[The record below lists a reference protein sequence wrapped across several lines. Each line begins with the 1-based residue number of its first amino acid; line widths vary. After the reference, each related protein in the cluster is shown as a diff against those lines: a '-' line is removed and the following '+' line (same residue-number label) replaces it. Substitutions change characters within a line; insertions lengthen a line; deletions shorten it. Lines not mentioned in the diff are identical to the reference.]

1 MRSKLDVINATATL
15 VMASAAVVVAAM
27 LVAERASGG
36 STSTLSAIDHPL
48 SEKDWILVRSGG
60 HAAGSPTAPAQLVVF
75 EDFQCPVCGTF
86 ERSVLPKIREKF
98 GADLAVTFRHWPL
111 SYHAHAMPMAIA
123 AECAAQQGAF
133 WPFHDRVFAMQSD
146 LGRFSI
152 DSVARASGVAD
163 SATFARCRASGA
175 TQEVVDR
182 DAELAQQINAPG
194 TPALVLN
201 GVLLGSGSQEV
212 PLITAISKEVEKHS
226 TR

>member
-1 MRSKLDVINATATL
+1 MRTRLDILNALATL
-15 VMASAAVVVAAM
+15 VMALAAVAIAVILVV
-27 LVAERASGG
+27 ERGSARTGSASEARDRQ
-36 STSTLSAIDHPL
+36 LSNREWNA
-48 SEKDWILVRSGG
+48 VRSGDHVIG
-60 HAAGSPTAPAQLVVF
+60 LGAAPAQLVVF

-111 SYHAHAMPMAIA
+111 SYHTHAMPMAIA

-133 WPFHDRVFAMQSD
+133 WPFHDRVFAMQAE

-152 DSVARASGVAD
+152 DSVAQASGVAD
-163 SATFARCRASGA
+163 SATFAACRASGA

-182 DAELAQQINAPG
+182 DAALAQQIKAPG

-212 PLITAISKEVEKHS
+212 PLITAISKEVEQHS